1 MENIK
6 KNPLS
11 LQLNAD
17 DFLPA
22 SNEEKQSLVI
32 MRESVNFWKDGLRRL
47 KKNKIAMVS
56 FVFIIAIA
64 IFAYLLPAVWPY
76 SYAEQV
82 KGSNNLAP
90 FEYSASEQARID
102 AGEKVFPHILGTDRM
117 GRDFAVRIMMGTR
130 VSLSVGLIASVL
142 VLIIGATYGAVSA
155 FAGGW
160 VDNIMMRITDIL
172 YTIPDILLIILL
184 GMALK
189 EPLESLAT
197 KPGFKWMQTLGPN
210 MISIFIIFALLYW
223 VGMARIV
230 RSQILILKE
239 SEYVT
244 AARALGA
251 SSGRIMMGTR
261 VSLSVGLIASV
272 LVLIIG
278 ATYGAISAFAGGWV
292 DNIMMRIT
300 DILYTIPDI
309 LLIILLG
316 MALKDPLDKLS
327 TQPGFKWMQTLGP
340 NMISIF
346 IIFALLYWVGMARIV
361 RSQIL
366 ILKESEYVT
375 AARALGASSGRIIK
389 KHLLTNCIGTLIVTT
404 TLQIPASIFTESY
417 LSFIGLGVAAPL
429 PSLGSLATDAVKGMN
444 TYPHLLIAPALM
456 ISVMILV
463 FNLFG
468 DGLRDAFDPK
478 LKN

>member
-1 MENIK
+1 M
-6 KNPLS
+6 LFRS
-11 LQLNAD
+11 ALQLFRAD
-17 DFLPA
+17 EGQQQPEA
-22 SNEEKQSLVI
+22 
-32 MRESVNFWKDGLRRL
+32 
-47 KKNKIAMVS
+47 
-56 FVFIIAIA
+56 
-64 IFAYLLPAVWPY
+64 
-76 SYAEQV
+76 
-82 KGSNNLAP
+82 

-142 VLIIGATYGAVSA
+142 VLIIGATYGAVA
-155 FAGGW
+155 
-160 VDNIMMRITDIL
+160 
-172 YTIPDILLIILL
+172 
-184 GMALK
+184 
-189 EPLESLAT
+189 
-197 KPGFKWMQTLGPN
+197 
-210 MISIFIIFALLYW
+210 
-223 VGMARIV
+223 
-230 RSQILILKE
+230 
-239 SEYVT
+239 
-244 AARALGA
+244 
-251 SSGRIMMGTR
+251 
-261 VSLSVGLIASV
+261 
-272 LVLIIG
+272 
-278 ATYGAISAFAGGWV
+278 AFAGGWV

>member
-1 MENIK
+1 MK
-6 KNPLS
+6 KKEKK
-11 LQLNAD
+11 QTC
-17 DFLPA
+17 FLRA
-22 SNEEKQSLVI
+22 AMMVLTTILIVLFFAIMSMVGKIQGTARVINYAGLVRGGTQRMVKLEI
-32 MRESVNFWKDGLRRL
+32 SGTPQDKMYQTTSSYIEGLRNGSDELNFIRL
-47 KKNKIAMVS
+47 DDQKFQSKMDELAGYFEELRDEILLVREKGYENTD
-56 FVFIIAIA
+56 IIEKSERFFQICDEAVGLSE
-64 IFAYLLPAVWPY
+64 AYSQRKATALDYL
-76 SYAEQV
+76 
-82 KGSNNLAP
+82 
-90 FEYSASEQARID
+90 
-102 AGEKVFPHILGTDRM
+102 EKVVIVDILG
-117 GRDFAVRIMMGTR
+117 
-130 VSLSVGLIASVL
+130 L

-197 KPGFKWMQTLGPN
+197 K
-210 MISIFIIFALLYW
+210 
-223 VGMARIV
+223 
-230 RSQILILKE
+230 
-239 SEYVT
+239 
-244 AARALGA
+244 
-251 SSGRIMMGTR
+251 
-261 VSLSVGLIASV
+261 
-272 LVLIIG
+272 
-278 ATYGAISAFAGGWV
+278 
-292 DNIMMRIT
+292 
-300 DILYTIPDI
+300 
-309 LLIILLG
+309 
-316 MALKDPLDKLS
+316 
-327 TQPGFKWMQTLGP
+327 PGFKWMQTLGP

-444 TYPHLLIAPALM
+444 TYPHLLIAPAVM